1 MRLRHDPAAAPFVA
15 AHERV
20 FCEDEAPAWR
30 GKWRSLF
37 GREQSAP
44 LHLEIGIGR
53 GRFILNSCKASP
65 DVCFLGLELR
75 AEMVMQAIERVK
87 ELPENLY
94 LLQLN
99 AQLLPELFAPDEIDV
114 IYINFPDPWPKT
126 KHAKRRLTSPG
137 FLYTYKQVLR
147 EDGEIRFKT
156 DNEGLFE
163 WSLLTF
169 EQQGFRL
176 CDVDHDLSEEDSGV
190 ITEYE
195 KRFRVKG
202 QPIYF
207 ARAVKN
213 GNSAQ

>member
-20 FCEDEAPAWR
+20 LREDEAPAWR

-37 GREQSAP
+37 GRYEDAP

-53 GRFILNSCKASP
+53 GRFILNSANALS

-87 ELPENLY
+87 ELPANLY

-99 AQLLPELFAPDEIDV
+99 AQLLPELFAPGEIDV

-126 KHAKRRLTSPG
+126 KHAKRRLTAPE
-137 FLYTYKQVLR
+137 FLQTYRQVLK
-147 EDGEIRFKT
+147 DGGEIRFKT
-156 DNEGLFE
+156 DNEELFE

-176 CDVDHDLSEEDSGV
+176 SDVDHDLSEDDSGV

-195 KRFRVKG
+195 KRFRTKG

-207 ARAVKN
+207 ARALK
-213 GNSAQ
+213 

>member
-20 FCEDEAPAWR
+20 LLENDAPVWR

-37 GREQSAP
+37 GREQDAP

-53 GRFILNSCKASP
+53 GRFILKSCEARP
-65 DVCFLGLELR
+65 EVCFLGLELR

-99 AQLLPELFAPDEIDV
+99 AQLLPELFTPGEIDV

-126 KHAKRRLTSPG
+126 KHAKRRLTAPE
-137 FLYTYKQVLR
+137 FLQIYKQVLR
-147 EDGEIRFKT
+147 DEGEIRFKT
-156 DNEGLFE
+156 DNEELFE

-176 CDVDHDLSEEDSGV
+176 RDVDHDLSEEDSGV

-195 KRFRVKG
+195 KRFRTKG
-202 QPIYF
+202 QPIYY
-207 ARAVKN
+207 ACAVN
-213 GNSAQ
+213 CV

>member
-1 MRLRHDPAAAPFVA
+1 MA

-20 FCEDEAPAWR
+20 LLENDAPVWR

-37 GREQSAP
+37 GREQDAP

-53 GRFILNSCKASP
+53 GRFILKSCEARP
-65 DVCFLGLELR
+65 EVCFLGLELR

-99 AQLLPELFAPDEIDV
+99 AQLLPELFTPGEIDV

-126 KHAKRRLTSPG
+126 KHAKRRLTAPE
-137 FLYTYKQVLR
+137 FLQIYKQVLR
-147 EDGEIRFKT
+147 DEGEIRFKT
-156 DNEGLFE
+156 DNEELFE

-176 CDVDHDLSEEDSGV
+176 RDVDHDLSEEDSGV

-195 KRFRVKG
+195 KRFRTKG
-202 QPIYF
+202 QPIYY
-207 ARAVKN
+207 ACAVK
-213 GNSAQ
+213 

>member
-1 MRLRHDPAAAPFVA
+1 MRLRHDPVAAPFVA

-20 FCEDEAPAWR
+20 LREEDAPAWR

-37 GREQSAP
+37 GREQSAS

-53 GRFILNSCKASP
+53 GRFILNSSKALP

-87 ELPENLY
+87 ELPDNLY

-99 AQLLPELFAPDEIDV
+99 AQLLPELFAPGEIDV

-126 KHAKRRLTSPG
+126 KHDKRRLTAPE
-137 FLYTYKQVLR
+137 FLQIYRQILR
-147 EDGEIRFKT
+147 DEGEIRFKT
-156 DNEGLFE
+156 DNIDLFE
-163 WSLLTF
+163 WSLITF

-176 CDVDHDLSEEDSGV
+176 LDVDHDLSEEDSGV
-190 ITEYE
+190 ISEYE
-195 KRFRVKG
+195 KRFRTRG
-202 QPIYF
+202 QSIYF
-207 ARAVKN
+207 ARAAK
-213 GNSAQ
+213 

>member
-1 MRLRHDPAAAPFVA
+1 MA

-20 FCEDEAPAWR
+20 LREDEAPAWR

-37 GREQSAP
+37 GRTEDAS

-53 GRFILNSCKASP
+53 GRFILNSAKALP
-65 DVCFLGLELR
+65 EVCFLGLELR

-87 ELPENLY
+87 ELPANLY

-99 AQLLPELFAPDEIDV
+99 AQLLPELFAPGELDI

-126 KHAKRRLTSPG
+126 KHAKRRLTAQE
-137 FLYTYKQVLR
+137 FLQTYRQVLK
-147 EDGEIRFKT
+147 DGGEILFKT

-163 WSLLTF
+163 WSLQTF

-176 CDVDHDLSEEDSGV
+176 SDVDRDLSEDDSGV

-195 KRFRVKG
+195 KRFRNKG
-202 QPIYF
+202 QSIYF
-207 ARAVKN
+207 ARAIK
-213 GNSAQ
+213 